1 MSSNSFLKGFLLC
14 IMERKAFLKKSIW
27 LLLFFLTLLKC
38 DCKLISDVG
47 FCLCLFDWSASSF
60 FIGQLMGFVTF
71 MIPLTRK
78 HSKERKC
85 SLQEY
90 VTGRAQKMKNQIYI
104 YTYVYIYI
112 YMYVHTYIPC
122 AYKLLYVLL
131 HVLYIYY
138 SIYPFY
144 RFYLSRELQC
154 FSSKLTSESLPW

>member
-1 MSSNSFLKGFLLC
+1 
-14 IMERKAFLKKSIW
+14 MERKAFLKKSIW

-90 VTGRAQKMKNQIYI
+90 VTSRAQEMKNQIYI
-104 YTYVYIYI
+104 HMCIYTYICTYIHIYHVHISFYMFYYLCYIYTIVYIHSI
-112 YMYVHTYIPC
+112 GSISLENSN
-122 AYKLLYVLL
+122 ASLLNWLQN
-131 HVLYIYY
+131 
-138 SIYPFY
+138 PF
-144 RFYLSRELQC
+144 LDNKISDILE
-154 FSSKLTSESLPW
+154 